1 MDAQGLFMIR
11 KQLYSSK
18 ITFDLNSP
26 SNLISI
32 NFFAFQVESAMKS
45 SVNDIILGAL
55 ESIGTPTRAEWA
67 QDWPCQGVLVAELIN
82 ATNLIHEGYAY
93 T

>member
-1 MDAQGLFMIR
+1 
-11 KQLYSSK
+11 
-18 ITFDLNSP
+18 
-26 SNLISI
+26 
-32 NFFAFQVESAMKS
+32 MKS

-82 ATNLIHEGYAY
+82 ATNLIHEGYIKDFICECPIIIRGIKKASLLHL
-93 T
+93 

>member
-1 MDAQGLFMIR
+1 
-11 KQLYSSK
+11 
-18 ITFDLNSP
+18 
-26 SNLISI
+26 
-32 NFFAFQVESAMKS
+32 MKS

>member
-1 MDAQGLFMIR
+1 MVAQGLFMIR

-18 ITFDLNSP
+18 INLNSP

-82 ATNLIHEGYAY
+82 ATNLIHEG
-93 T
+93 

>member
-1 MDAQGLFMIR
+1 
-11 KQLYSSK
+11 
-18 ITFDLNSP
+18 
-26 SNLISI
+26 
-32 NFFAFQVESAMKS
+32 MKS

-82 ATNLIHEGYAY
+82 ATNLIHEGYGILNQFL
-93 T
+93 